1 MDSNR
6 IATWQLPTKYCSNK
20 DNLKVSR
27 IYEYRFNFKHYL
39 NDGTRVIPKVMTV
52 SHILDAF
59 DIFGLEVAISSDSYD
74 LYEEDTQT
82 L

>member
-6 IATWQLPTKYCSNK
+6 IATWQLPTKFCSNK
-20 DNLKVSR
+20 DNFKASR
-27 IYEYRFNFKHYL
+27 IHEYRFSFAHYL

-52 SHILDAF
+52 SHILDAY

-74 LYEEDTQT
+74 VYEDS
-82 L
+82 LAL